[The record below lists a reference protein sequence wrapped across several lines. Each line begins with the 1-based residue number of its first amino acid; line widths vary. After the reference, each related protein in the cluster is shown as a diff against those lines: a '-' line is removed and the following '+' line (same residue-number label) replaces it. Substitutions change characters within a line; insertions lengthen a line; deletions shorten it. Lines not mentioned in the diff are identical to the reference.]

1 MSDLTGNVGGV
12 CASSVIA
19 GIAIGVA
26 VVAIV
31 AWAPA
36 HAALILLIVGIVTAR

>member
-1 MSDLTGNVGGV
+1 MSDSGDTVR
-12 CASSVIA
+12 ASSVIA
-19 GIAIGVA
+19 GVAIGIV

-36 HAALILLIVGIVTAR
+36 HATLILMIIGIVTAR